1 MYSTIKEQF
10 SQVIQYSQ
18 NIPEPELDGLFD
30 DWAKAKAKFIKR
42 FGGLI
47 YEWPEP
53 IEFQLD
59 DVERKRRATEF
70 ADDVFNTYHNEE
82 LARFIDDNIDT
93 FYENKVSNE
102 SSKKVPKGMK
112 LVKAFKYFE
121 KNTID

>member
-18 NIPEPELDGLFD
+18 NIPEPELDDLFD

-42 FGGLI
+42 FNGLI

-59 DVERKRRATEF
+59 DVERKRRAT
-70 ADDVFNTYHNEE
+70 
-82 LARFIDDNIDT
+82 
-93 FYENKVSNE
+93 
-102 SSKKVPKGMK
+102 
-112 LVKAFKYFE
+112 
-121 KNTID
+121 